1 MAAQW
6 TIRGKEYANCNCN
19 YGCPCQFN
27 SPTTYGNCEGIIAGH
42 IEEGNFGDTRL
53 DGLDWTM
60 CFWWPGEIAA
70 GNGRQ
75 QIIIDESADDE
86 QRAALK
92 KILHGEDT
100 APGAT
105 HFFVYNSM
113 ASEVLETLHLP
124 IDLTIDVEARTAE
137 LKIDGIVESKGSPI
151 INPHSGEP
159 HHARI
164 NLPNGF
170 EYTVAEMGSGSS
182 KLTGGIQ
189 LELTDS
195 YGQFNILHMNQDGVI
210 R

>member
-1 MAAQW
+1 MAVQW
-6 TIRGKEYANCNCN
+6 TIRGMEYGNCSCD

-27 SPTTYGNCEGIIAGH
+27 SPTTHGNCEGVICGH
-42 IEEGNFGDTRL
+42 IDEGNFGDVRL
-53 DGLDWTM
+53 DGLDWAM
-60 CFWWPGEIAA
+60 LFWWPGEIAE
-70 GNGRQ
+70 GNGHLQ
-75 QIIIDESADDE
+75 FVIDERADDA
-86 QRAALK
+86 QREGLGQ
-92 KILHGEDT
+92 ILHGENT

-113 ASEVLETLHLP
+113 ASEVFDTLYAP
-124 IDLTIDVEARTAE
+124 VD
-137 LKIDGIVESKGSPI
+137 LKIDVDARSARLSVAGIVESTGSPI

-164 NLPNGF
+164 HLPNGF
-170 EYTVAEMGSGSS
+170 EYTYAEMGSGSS
-182 KLTGGIQ
+182 KLTSAIE

>member
-1 MAAQW
+1 MAVQW
-6 TIRGKEYANCNCN
+6 MIRGTEFANCNCN
-19 YGCPCQFN
+19 YGCPCQFG
-27 SPTTYGNCEGIIAGH
+27 SPTTHGNCEGVISGH
-42 IEEGNFGDTRL
+42 IEEGNFGDVRL
-53 DGLDWTM
+53 DGLAFAM
-60 CFWWPGEIAA
+60 LFWWPGEIAA
-70 GNGRQ
+70 GDGRLQ
-75 QIIIDESADDE
+75 FVIDESASDE
-86 QRAALK
+86 QRDGLGQ
-92 KILHGEDT
+92 ILRGENT

-113 ASEVLETLHLP
+113 ASEVLDTVYAP
-124 IDLTIDVEARTAE
+124 IDLEIDIEARTAR
-137 LKIDGIVESKGSPI
+137 LSVAGVVESTGSPI

-159 HHARI
+159 SRSRI

-182 KLTGGIQ
+182 KITAGIE